1 MLQLLD
7 TIAATRAAIAE
18 SRSRGSIGFVPTMG
32 ALHAGHASL
41 IRRARSECDTVV
53 VSIFVNPLQFDRPDD
68 LERYPR
74 SLETDLEICRRDG
87 VDLVF
92 APSVSEMYPRPME
105 MAVDVGRLADHLCG
119 RYRPGHF
126 KGVATVVLK
135 LLEIVQADVAY
146 FGEKDAQ
153 QLAVVRRLVTDFNV
167 PVRIA
172 GVPTVRE
179 PDGLALSSR
188 NQRLSADERRLA
200 PCLYAALRR
209 VAASVE
215 NGVSNVSEI
224 TGDAG
229 TAIPAD
235 GRLRLE
241 YLELVDPEDFQP
253 VTRVTGS
260 VVAAG
265 ALWVGNTRLIDNIR
279 CTPPVDGPPNHLRQ
293 GYGGPPERSA
303 KAEGGHYA

>member
-1 MLQLLD
+1 VLQVLD

-18 SRSRGSIGFVPTMG
+18 SRARGSIGFVPTMG

-41 IRRARSECDTVV
+41 IQRARSECGTVI
-53 VSIFVNPLQFDRPDD
+53 VSVFVNPLQFDRPDD

-74 SLETDLEICRRDG
+74 SLETDLELCRKEG

-92 APSVSEMYPRPME
+92 APTASEMYPRRME

-135 LLEIVQADVAY
+135 LLEIVRPDVAY

-188 NQRLSADERRLA
+188 NLRLSGDERQLA

-209 VAASVE
+209 AAVSVE
-215 NGVSNVSEI
+215 KGVSNVSEI
-224 TGDAG
+224 TRDAA
-229 TAIPAD
+229 TAIPID
-235 GRLRLE
+235 ERLRLE

-253 VTRVTGS
+253 VTRVTAP

-265 ALWVGNTRLIDNIR
+265 ALWVGNTRLIDNVR
-279 CTPPVDGPPNHLRQ
+279 CTPPQEDGPP
-293 GYGGPPERSA
+293 
-303 KAEGGHYA
+303 EGGHYNRPPEGGHYI

>member
-1 MLQLLD
+1 
-7 TIAATRAAIAE
+7 
-18 SRSRGSIGFVPTMG
+18 
-32 ALHAGHASL
+32 
-41 IRRARSECDTVV
+41 
-53 VSIFVNPLQFDRPDD
+53 
-68 LERYPR
+68 
-74 SLETDLEICRRDG
+74 
-87 VDLVF
+87 
-92 APSVSEMYPRPME
+92 ME

-135 LLEIVQADVAY
+135 LLEIVRPDVAY

-188 NQRLSADERRLA
+188 NQRLSADERQLA
-200 PCLYAALRR
+200 PCLYTALSRAA
-209 VAASVE
+209 VSVE
-215 NGVSNVSEI
+215 KGVSNVSEI
-224 TGDAG
+224 TRDAA

-235 GRLRLE
+235 KRVRLE

-253 VTRVTGS
+253 VTRVTAPWSPLVRCGS
-260 VVAAG
+260 ETRGSSTTFAA
-265 ALWVGNTRLIDNIR
+265 
-279 CTPPVDGPPNHLRQ
+279 HLRRRTVRLKGTQ
-293 GYGGPPERSA
+293 PSA
-303 KAEGGHYA
+303 KGHYP